1 MAKSIIVSG
10 YYGFDNFGDD
20 AILGVIVDK
29 LKSLGNNIA
38 VISKNPKK
46 TSLLYQVYSVKN
58 FSLLFAV
65 SCNVTF

>member
-1 MAKSIIVSG
+1 MTKSIIVSG

-38 VISKNPKK
+38 VISKI
-46 TSLLYQVYSVKN
+46 LKN
-58 FSLLFAV
+58 LPALSGLF
-65 SCNVTF
+65 C

>member
-58 FSLLFAV
+58 FIILQ
-65 SCNVTF
+65 